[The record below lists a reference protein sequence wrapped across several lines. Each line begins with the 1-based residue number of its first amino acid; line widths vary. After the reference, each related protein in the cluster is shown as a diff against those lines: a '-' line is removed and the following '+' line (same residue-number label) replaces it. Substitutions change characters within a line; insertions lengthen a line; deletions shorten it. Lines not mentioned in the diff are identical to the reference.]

1 MKNISEILKSNGVEV
16 SDEQLKAI
24 NSEVVEN
31 YRTITDYN
39 KQKDKLELSEKKYK
53 DTQKA
58 FEDFK
63 QGFEGVDIAELKGK
77 VDTLTNTIETQ
88 KGDYEKKI
96 AKMNLDSMLNEI
108 AKEKGCKDYE
118 LAQKMIDYEALLSS
132 KNQKEDI
139 EKQFATLKENK
150 PILFEVEKPNGKKG
164 GVILPSGRNGE
175 EVQTDL
181 KSALKDYYK

>member
-1 MKNISEILKSNGVEV
+1 
-16 SDEQLKAI
+16 
-24 NSEVVEN
+24 
-31 YRTITDYN
+31 
-39 KQKDKLELSEKKYK
+39 
-53 DTQKA
+53 
-58 FEDFK
+58 
-63 QGFEGVDIAELKGK
+63 LKG
-77 VDTLTNTIETQ
+77 LY
-88 KGDYEKKI
+88 YEKKI
-96 AKMNLDSMLNEI
+96 AKMNLDSLLNEI

-150 PILFEVEKPNGKKG
+150 PILFEAEKPNGKKG
-164 GVILPSGRNGE
+164 GVILPSGGNGE